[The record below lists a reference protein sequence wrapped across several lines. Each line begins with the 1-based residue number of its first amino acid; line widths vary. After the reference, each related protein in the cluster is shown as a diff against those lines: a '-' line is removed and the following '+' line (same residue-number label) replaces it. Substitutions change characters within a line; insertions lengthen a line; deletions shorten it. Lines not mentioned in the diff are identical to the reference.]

1 MEKSSPSACE
11 HTFSRWVAA
20 ILPPAR
26 SSRKTAIHRHSENTL
41 LENEIVESEI
51 HVGKASA
58 ARKERSRLS
67 IENLLWEQNS
77 VLPGMMLLL

>member
-1 MEKSSPSACE
+1 MFFRYMELFVLAADVGSLSKAAIHANLS
-11 HTFSRWVAA
+11 VAA
-20 ILPPAR
+20 VSQQI
-26 SSRKTAIHRHSENTL
+26 TL